1 MRRPTNEINDRQI
14 GLYNAVLW
22 NENSISRKA
31 IDLFLPA
38 PYNKINFRLAFL
50 LSHAVFEDW

>member
-22 NENSISRKA
+22 NENSISGKRSIYFFLLHTIKS
-31 IDLFLPA
+31 IFVLLFYFHMLFL
-38 PYNKINFRLAFL
+38 KI
-50 LSHAVFEDW
+50 